1 MGHAHL
7 RRGQAHVLAHRRG
20 PRRTAPVDRRAGLLQ
35 RHHRRAAPRR
45 RKRARHPTAL
55 PAGVPGPRIGE
66 AMQNTPDAGLAPLF
80 GRAIAEALGPRPV
93 MVVGTADAERR
104 ANFTPAAFCAPLSY
118 DPALVTL
125 GLKPTSWGYA
135 NLAASG
141 RCTLS
146 TVAAAAAPAVVF
158 CGSHSGRTT
167 DKSAAFA
174 TVWEDGLPRPA
185 DALAAFSC
193 RLVSDT
199 PTGDHRLLV
208 LEVMQAAARP
218 SPADAPSAG
227 PADALLCLAHD
238 RFAHAEPIN

>member
-1 MGHAHL
+1 M
-7 RRGQAHVLAHRRG
+7 RE
-20 PRRTAPVDRRAGLLQ
+20 APDSGF
-35 RHHRRAAPRR
+35 API
-45 RKRARHPTAL
+45 A
-55 PAGVPGPRIGE
+55 
-66 AMQNTPDAGLAPLF
+66 

-93 MVVGTADAERR
+93 MVVGTADDERR

-146 TVAAAAAPAVVF
+146 TVAADAAPAVLF

-199 PTGDHRLLV
+199 PAGDHRLLV
-208 LEVMQAAARP
+208 LEVVQAAARCD
-218 SPADAPSAG
+218 SRAGGAEHTGEGDDPSAS

-238 RFAHAEPIN
+238 RFAHAEPLS